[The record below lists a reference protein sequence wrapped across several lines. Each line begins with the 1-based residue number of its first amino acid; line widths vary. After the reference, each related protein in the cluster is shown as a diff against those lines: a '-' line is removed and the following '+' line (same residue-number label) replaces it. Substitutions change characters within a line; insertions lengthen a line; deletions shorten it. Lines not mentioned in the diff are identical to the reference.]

1 MKLDA
6 SEIQRYS
13 RQILIPGFG
22 LEGQQKLKESS
33 VLVIGCGGLG
43 SPVLMYLAA
52 AGIGRIGL
60 VEDDKIDTSNLQRQI
75 LYNEDVVGLE
85 KIEEAAKRLEGINGN
100 VIIEKYNT
108 RLSSK
113 NALSIVEKYDVVV
126 DGSDNFPT
134 RYLLNDSCVLRN
146 KPLVYGA
153 IYRFEG
159 QVSVFNYDRAV
170 NYRDLFPNPPSEDM
184 APNCATAGVLGMMAG
199 IIGTLQATE
208 VVKILTGMG
217 EVLSGKLLL
226 VEALNM
232 NFRKVKILRNKGAKP
247 ITELI
252 DYEKFC
258 GLNNELTNSM
268 SFSNYENQK
277 SDIIQLIDVREES
290 EYQAD
295 NLGGELMPLSEIE
308 EYISQIKR
316 EGKVLVHCQSGQRSL
331 RAIKLLQE
339 EYGFTNLINLEGG
352 LNAVYS

>member
-1 MKLDA
+1 MKLDS

-52 AGIGRIGL
+52 AGVGKIGL
-60 VEDDKIDTSNLQRQI
+60 VEDDRIDSSNLQRQI
-75 LYNEDVVGLE
+75 LYNEDALGLE
-85 KIEEAAKRLEGINGN
+85 KIEEAAKRLKSINKN
-100 VIIEKYNT
+100 TIIEKFKT

-134 RYLLNDSCVLRN
+134 RYLVNDACVLRE

-159 QVSVFNYDRAV
+159 QVSVFNYHGGV
-170 NYRDLFPNPPSEDM
+170 NYRDLFPSPPPEDM

-199 IIGTLQATE
+199 IVGSLQATE
-208 VVKILTGMG
+208 VIKVLTGIG
-217 EVLSGKLLL
+217 EVLSGRLLL

-232 NFRKVKILRNKGAKP
+232 NFRKVKILRSVDSKP
-247 ITELI
+247 ITKLI
-252 DYEKFC
+252 DYEAFC
-258 GLNNELTNSM
+258 GFNNE
-268 SFSNYENQK
+268 EIK
-277 SDIIQLIDVREES
+277 SITFAQFKKKKEEFEQLVDVREEN
-290 EYQAD
+290 EYELD
-295 NLGGELMPLSEIE
+295 NIGGELMPLS
-308 EYISQIKR
+308 SLDDFVAQIKR
-316 EGKVLVHCQSGQRSL
+316 EGKVLVHCQSGSRSL